1 MRYPRFRPAGMA
13 ERHSSCYNNK
23 LIKAENKAEYTT
35 GEFMSGETQI
45 QELFGS
51 DVFHEARMREYLKP
65 ATFKAWKKCIETAT
79 PLELKTADEIAA
91 AMKRWALERG
101 ATHYTHWFQPLTGAT
116 AEKHDAFFS
125 PDSTGGAETEFSGKQ
140 LIKGEPDASSFP
152 SGGLRATFE
161 ARGYTAW
168 DPTAF
173 AFLKDHTLYIP
184 TIFCSYSGHALDKKT
199 PLLRSMDLIS
209 REAVRILCLFG
220 DRETKRVI
228 AQCGPEQEYFLIDEE
243 LFHAREDLKMTGRT
257 LFGAR
262 PVRGQK
268 TEDHYYGQIKPRVLA
283 FMQELD
289 EELWKLGVP
298 AKTRHNEAAPAQHEI
313 AVVYMNANAAADCNQ
328 ICMEQLKRVAAKH
341 GFVCLLHE
349 KPFAGINGSGKHD
362 NWSLQTD
369 SGRNLFKPGSTPA
382 QNAQFLLFLA
392 AFLKGVDEYQETLRA
407 TVATSGNEHRL
418 GALEAPPAILSVY
431 LGEELGGVID
441 AIAGGETYRDR
452 ERKNLKVGVDVLPP
466 IRMDNTDR
474 NRTSPV
480 AFTGNKF
487 EFRMVGSSQSVS
499 GPNIAL
505 NTIMA
510 QELSLFADKLEKAKD
525 FGTALQKLLRET
537 FQKHRRIVFDGNGYD
552 GDWEKEAKQRGL
564 LNLKTT
570 AEALPYYISERTMEL
585 FVRNHIYTKEELTAR
600 YNIHVETYNRTLRVE
615 ARTMVRM
622 IRTEILPAASEYA
635 ARLASRAAVLKEQ
648 KIAGSYE
655 TRTAKEISALTA
667 RLSADCDLLERDLK
681 RMPEDMTEAMRFI
694 GRTLRKDMEKARES
708 ADALEILCDRDC
720 WPFPSY
726 ADLLFSE

>member
-1 MRYPRFRPAGMA
+1 
-13 ERHSSCYNNK
+13 
-23 LIKAENKAEYTT
+23 
-35 GEFMSGETQI
+35 MSGETHI

-51 DVFHEARMREYLKP
+51 EVFHEARMREYLKP
-65 ATFKAWKKCIETAT
+65 ATFKAWKKCIETASS
-79 PLELKTADEIAA
+79 LDLKTADDIAQ
-91 AMKRWALERG
+91 AMKKWALEKG

-140 LIKGEPDASSFP
+140 LVRGEPDASSFP

-173 AFLKDHTLYIP
+173 AFVKDRTLYIP

-209 REAVRILCLFG
+209 REAVRILRLFG

-228 AQCGPEQEYFLIDEE
+228 AQCGPEQEYFLIDKE
-243 LFHAREDLKMTGRT
+243 LWHLREDLKMTGRT
-257 LFGAR
+257 LFGAQ
-262 PVRGQK
+262 PVRGQEM
-268 TEDHYYGQIKPRVLA
+268 EDYYYGQIKPRVLH

-313 AVVYMNANAAADCNQ
+313 AVVYSNANAAADMNQ
-328 ICMEQLKRVAAKH
+328 ICMELLKKVADKH

-349 KPFAGINGSGKHD
+349 KPFAGVNGSGKHD
-362 NWSLQTD
+362 NWSLSTD
-369 SGRNLFKPGSTPA
+369 DGRNLFKPGSTPA

-418 GALEAPPAILSVY
+418 GALEAPPAIVSVY

-441 AIAGGETYRDR
+441 AIAGGETYRGK

-466 IRMDNTDR
+466 VRMDNTDR
-474 NRTSPV
+474 NRTSPL

-510 QELSLFADKLEKAKD
+510 EILSGFADRLEKAKD
-525 FGTALQKLLRET
+525 FGTALQKLLQET
-537 FQKHRRIVFDGNGYD
+537 FAKHRRIVFDGNGYD
-552 GDWEKEAKQRGL
+552 GKWEKEAKARGL
-564 LNLKTT
+564 LNRKTT
-570 AEALPYYISERTMEL
+570 AEALPGYISEKTMSL

-600 YNIHVETYNRTLRVE
+600 YNIHVETYNRTLLVE
-615 ARTMVRM
+615 ARTMCRM
-622 IRTEILPAASEYA
+622 IRTEILPAVSACGA
-635 ARLASRAAVLKEQ
+635 ALCERAASLRAQ
-648 KIAGSYE
+648 KLSPAYE
-655 TRTAKEISALTA
+655 TKTAREITALTA
-667 RLSADCDLLERDLK
+667 KLAASCDLLEKDLK
-681 RMPEDMTEAMRFI
+681 RTPADPTKAMRFI
-694 GRTLRKDMEKARES
+694 GETIRTDMEQARES
-708 ADALEILCDRDC
+708 ADALELLCDRDA
-720 WPFPSY
+720 WPFPVY
-726 ADLLFSE
+726 VDLLFSE